1 MNDAPSSQ
9 FKGQQTLAAIAFSDV
24 VGFSARMGK
33 DEVHTLELVERDFR
47 SMTNWCQKFD
57 GKVLKTTG
65 DGLLMYFTSAVQ
77 AVACAYAIQN
87 EFANLAQSLP
97 SNDVLVHRIG
107 IHLGDV
113 FFNAVDVMGNG
124 VNIAA
129 RLQAQAEVGGICI
142 SQTVYDV
149 VKNRLDLEV
158 TYLGELKL
166 KNIQEAIAAY
176 QILLPATK
184 LREVKP
190 VSESVS
196 VDSSKITVAKKHT
209 KQEYRYRQILLN
221 KVRVFWIEGI
231 LETSLYGKALIELGL
246 QTRLDALEHPWQID
260 WETPEDTRRPLP
272 IGTKAINQF
281 DRLGM
286 GRTLLI
292 LGDPGAGKTT
302 TLLEITR
309 ELVARAEIDAEQT
322 IPVVFNL
329 SSWLN
334 GQKLSD
340 WLVQELDTKY
350 QVPQKI
356 GRNWVIEQQIL
367 PMLDGLDEVSVE
379 RRNACV
385 EAINQFHDEFRE
397 TELVTCSRIQDYETL
412 TKRLQFQGA
421 IFIQPLSEEQIY
433 QYFEHL
439 GTELEGVREMLQ
451 TDAKLLEL
459 AKSPLMVN
467 IMAIAYRGLSV
478 TDLIKMSLTDNHVE
492 HLFETYVER
501 MLKRRPSKQYSAKQ
515 TKRWL
520 HWLSMK
526 MFLNSQSIF
535 LIERL
540 QPDMLQHWSQR
551 WLYRLG
557 VGIISGVL
565 FGILFAVMYSF
576 ILAFPVFSAIA
587 LPTFGHNLSFENIF
601 IDFKSILYI
610 IIRGLGITIFVLALI
625 SISWCGIIGVM
636 DEIKLVEKLQWSI
649 KKIAIVVAISLVI
662 GIFVSPW
669 LALSLGISI
678 MLSIGQV
685 SSDIE
690 TQVVANQGVWRTLAN
705 TQYLL
710 FLLLFNG
717 AISISM
723 IYYMFSNFFLISNT
737 NDIVIQM

>member
-1 MNDAPSSQ
+1 
-9 FKGQQTLAAIAFSDV
+9 
-24 VGFSARMGK
+24 
-33 DEVHTLELVERDFR
+33 
-47 SMTNWCQKFD
+47 
-57 GKVLKTTG
+57 
-65 DGLLMYFTSAVQ
+65 
-77 AVACAYAIQN
+77 
-87 EFANLAQSLP
+87 
-97 SNDVLVHRIG
+97 
-107 IHLGDV
+107 
-113 FFNAVDVMGNG
+113 
-124 VNIAA
+124 
-129 RLQAQAEVGGICI
+129 
-142 SQTVYDV
+142 
-149 VKNRLDLEV
+149 
-158 TYLGELKL
+158 
-166 KNIQEAIAAY
+166 
-176 QILLPATK
+176 
-184 LREVKP
+184 
-190 VSESVS
+190 
-196 VDSSKITVAKKHT
+196 
-209 KQEYRYRQILLN
+209 
-221 KVRVFWIEGI
+221 I

-397 TELVTCSRIQDYETL
+397 TELVTCSRIQDYEAL

-649 KKIAIVVAISLVI
+649 KKITIVVAISLVI

-737 NDIVIQM
+737 NDIVIQMYLSGGAMTGLVWVARSPSVFAGIAVIQHFVLRVSLWVNGYIPWNYASFLNYATNCILLQKVGGGYVFIHRSLLEHFTALPINQYNYKTSTTNTSIFANLDASEKRSNNILHSQTSFLQKHGKFLLNLPWVLIAIIVYFIISIFSGNGTPTECTISTTSELKAGIVKTATFASGTDCEMMRQLAEEGKPLPTISPAVEASP